1 MKLVKYAIFCVLVL
15 VVSVLMRR
23 PAEKT
28 NKESSLS
35 NPSRETVTAE
45 KREKTSANVTDE
57 EDGEGGE
64 EDAEA
69 EDGWEADED
78 EDHDPEDD
86 EDE

>member
-35 NPSRETVTAE
+35 NPPREAVTAE
-45 KREKTSANVTDE
+45 TREKTSANVTDE
-57 EDGEGGE
+57 EDGEGGK

-69 EDGWEADED
+69 EDGWEDDED